1 MLERWESPQE
11 RVGAMQT
18 CSDSEASWLEYEV
31 LSDPGVYL
39 CQKEL
44 CTSEDCG
51 NRGPGVPWQVT
62 GKGIPKTPR
71 QMTRTGQNQA
81 QALGML

>member
-44 CTSEDCG
+44 WVLGSHG
-51 NRGPGVPWQVT
+51 RSQ
-62 GKGIPKTPR
+62 GKGSLRHPDR
-71 QMTRTGQNQA
+71 
-81 QALGML
+81 